1 MQYRIFITLCSIVA
15 LGAVACSTASTRVM
29 PGQDGTNRVVVRD
42 VEKHDAEFAAFEAAK
57 GYCDE
62 RGKEAIFLSDDVV
75 YTGDMDEEE
84 RAAIRKQAETATI
97 LGGVIRATDARDAA
111 VIFEGG
117 GAVGRTMTS
126 GKDYQAEVRF
136 TCE

>member
-1 MQYRIFITLCSIVA
+1 MKYSNFITLCFIVG
-15 LGAVACSTASTRVM
+15 LGATACSTASTRVM
-29 PGQDGTNRVVVRD
+29 PGQDGTNRVVSRD
-42 VEKHDAEFAAFEAAK
+42 VEKHDAEFAAVDAAK
-57 GYCDE
+57 VYCE
-62 RGKEAIFLSDDVV
+62 KRGKEAIFLDDDVV

-136 TCE
+136 TCK